1 MRRNI
6 RTSVE
11 RRRAYRSKAWGID
24 VYRRQDCRYPLQS
37 ELNYRRQIFPPPDII
52 VGCTIK
58 QAAITAINTIIDSAI
73 IDLLLVILFI

>member
-6 RTSVE
+6 GTSVE

-24 VYRRQDCRYPLQS
+24 VYRRQDCRFPLQS
-37 ELNYRRQIFPPPDII
+37 ELNYRRQMSPPDII